1 MAALAAAQVLN
12 RKDAAEDEAPER
24 DDRQRNMDVEDLL
37 RETLISFDRR
47 VEEGQPDCGR
57 QHDRGC
63 NRVAGEASS
72 VEALCRWHCSV
83 FH

>member
-12 RKDAAEDEAPER
+12 RKDATEDEATER

-47 VEEGQPDCGR
+47 VEEGQPD
-57 QHDRGC
+57 
-63 NRVAGEASS
+63 
-72 VEALCRWHCSV
+72 
-83 FH
+83 